1 MLFAKIRGYDQNDN
15 ASNEEIARFLDSDP
29 QGVRYIE
36 IGFHGVGVRLQ
47 SVHHNG
53 SGGYIARCGKYF
65 IYAVSSNNFVVT
77 CLDDKSPFPFSYGRD
92 AREKSQGLRILDEHV
107 AKEIELGHIPSTK
120 QDMLQDLQMKIAMGI
135 QEQIAAMGLGNAREQ
150 RREENGEH
158 QRSKFGWFEP
168 ETRELDE
175 DQSSR
180 QLQAELKA
188 QKLQDEL
195 RAQKLQAELKAQQFQ
210 DELRA
215 QQLQAEYNAKLL
227 EAEFKAR
234 QREADFK
241 QREVLLDAKKREA
254 DLMAMQREAE
264 IVAKLDNHS
273 KTPTPTQFGLA
284 RRPQPPPPSA
294 WPEINHQAV
303 FGVVV
308 VIIAFMFLRGQSL
321 EHEVQ
326 NYRYQVAKERAYS
339 EAIEQKANSDLKSL
353 EREWKSQYNQLSQE
367 VSFFRGE
374 NSGLMK
380 KEFEFKK
387 RDEDVRK
394 NDADLNS
401 SSYSS
406 SSSMP
411 SLTSMLVIFLV
422 VAGIYRYMK
431 YYQVEYGYS
440 HCGDAIMEE

>member
-29 QGVRYIE
+29 QGVRCIE

-47 SVHHNG
+47 SVQHNG

-65 IYAVSSNNFVVT
+65 IYAVSPRNFVVT

-92 AREKSQGLRILDEHV
+92 EREKSQGLRILDEHV

-120 QDMLQDLQMKIAMGI
+120 QDMLQDLHMKIAMGI
-135 QEQIAAMGLGNAREQ
+135 QEQIVAMGLGNAREQ
-150 RREENGEH
+150 RREETGEH
-158 QRSKFGWFEP
+158 QRSKFEWFEP
-168 ETRELDE
+168 ETREFDE

-195 RAQKLQAELKAQQFQ
+195 RAQKLQDELKAQQFQ
-210 DELRA
+210 AELRA
-215 QQLQAEYNAKLL
+215 QQLRAEFQAKLL
-227 EAEFKAR
+227 EAE
-234 QREADFK
+234 FK
-241 QREVLLDAKKREA
+241 QREVLLDAKNREA
-254 DLMAMQREAE
+254 ELMAKQREAE

-273 KTPTPTQFGLA
+273 NTPTPPTQFGLA

-303 FGVVV
+303 IGVVV

-339 EAIEQKANSDLKSL
+339 EAIELKANSDLKSL

-387 RDEDVRK
+387 RDEEVRK

-431 YYQVEYGYS
+431 YYQVEYGYR
-440 HCGDAIMEE
+440 IMEE